1 MNQTMAYKVVITT
14 SKGLNIL
21 LTNKNPENLRSYCH
35 FVSCED
41 AERFALQLREVLENA
56 VYSDLDH
63 CYICSK
69 PFFRE
74 DGVYRLT
81 NGKPVHKSC
90 FRREC
95 QCNRMNHSDS
105 GGIIFAFPHG
115 TPQFDF
121 TNMGDKALR
130 FQYAIQ
136 VVSKTVIHIYTHT
149 YLDSRKNHVCLTYD
163 ECLGL
168 ISNIREK
175 LEVIKEAK
183 LGVCFHCEGTI
194 YTDEDR
200 YTLASGELVHGRCME
215 RFIQSDKAG
224 KVCFPASR
232 LRSYD
237 IFGFN
242 RMYPESYDLNPFLYD

>member
-1 MNQTMAYKVVITT
+1 
-14 SKGLNIL
+14 
-21 LTNKNPENLRSYCH
+21 
-35 FVSCED
+35 
-41 AERFALQLREVLENA
+41 
-56 VYSDLDH
+56 
-63 CYICSK
+63 
-69 PFFRE
+69 
-74 DGVYRLT
+74 
-81 NGKPVHKSC
+81 
-90 FRREC
+90 
-95 QCNRMNHSDS
+95 
-105 GGIIFAFPHG
+105 
-115 TPQFDF
+115 
-121 TNMGDKALR
+121 MGDKTLR

-149 YLDSRKNHVCLTYD
+149 SLDSRKNHVCLTYE

-168 ISNIREK
+168 ISDIREK

-242 RMYPESYDLNPFLYD
+242 RMYPESYDLNPFLHD